1 MYDNVAGRAWAANEI
16 AERLQEAFERLFG
29 AAIASKHP
37 DSFMDATTG
46 REIRAAD
53 LIRIMRDSWRH

>member
-1 MYDNVAGRAWAANEI
+1 MRR
-16 AERLQEAFERLFG
+16 ERLQEAFERLFG
-29 AAIASKHP
+29 AAIASKHS
-37 DSFMDATTG
+37 DSFIDATTG